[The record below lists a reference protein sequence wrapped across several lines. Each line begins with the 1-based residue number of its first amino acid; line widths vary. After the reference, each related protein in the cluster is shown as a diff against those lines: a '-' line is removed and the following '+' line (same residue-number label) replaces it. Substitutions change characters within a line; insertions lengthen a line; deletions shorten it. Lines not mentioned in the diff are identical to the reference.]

1 MTGRLLRRIT
11 AGVLCMMTAG
21 GMLFESC
28 TATVDLPSGVID
40 VSEDGVIVRLPGV
53 SVDVTDDGIVV
64 DVPCVNVDVSDCH
77 VDVDVSC
84 HSVNACGHCG
94 HRRCGCPCG

>member
-1 MTGRLLRRIT
+1 MTCKLIRRMT
-11 AGVLCMMTAG
+11 ACVLCLMTTG

-28 TATVDLPSGVID
+28 TATVDLPNGLVD

-53 SVDVTDDGIVV
+53 SVDVTEDGVVV

-77 VDVDVSC
+77 VNVDVPC
-84 HSVNACGHCG
+84 LSVDACGQCG
-94 HRRCGCPCG
+94 HRRGGCPCR